1 VSLSFLPFS
10 FLFLSSANTNSWSL
24 RLNDTGRPKN
34 MIQENEQLEKIGSRL
49 LERRDIDRETG
60 CWHYTGATTGNGYGY
75 IRYGDEMVYTHRV
88 SAVLFLDFALASRL
102 YVLHR
107 CDTPTC
113 FNPDHLFIGT
123 AQDNAQD
130 AVAKGR
136 KRGGRKLTHDQVVR
150 IKYLLQD
157 GRTHRS
163 IGEEYG
169 VTTANIGQIAR
180 GETWRH
186 VRIDELEE
194 SPG

>member
-1 VSLSFLPFS
+1 
-10 FLFLSSANTNSWSL
+10 
-24 RLNDTGRPKN
+24 
-34 MIQENEQLEKIGSRL
+34 MIQKTELLKKIASRL
-49 LERRDIDRETG
+49 LQRRDIDRETG
-60 CWHYTGATTGNGYGY
+60 CWHYAGATTGNGYGY
-75 IRYGDEMVYTHRV
+75 IRYGDEMAYTHRV
-88 SAVLFLDFALASRL
+88 SAVIYLNFDPDSRL
-102 YVLHR
+102 YILHK

-113 FNPDHLFIGT
+113 FNPDHLFVGT
-123 AQDNAQD
+123 AQDNARD

-136 KRGGRKLTHDQVVR
+136 KRGGKKLTRDQVVK

-186 VRIDELEE
+186 VRIDEPEQGPD
-194 SPG
+194 PGPAGGTTTWDSSTLLKDR